1 MKIRFTLLSVSL
13 LLTVLS
19 GCATGPKYTEVASSF
34 DTLESG
40 KGRIFIYRPS
50 SFGAA
55 IQPKVRLD
63 GEVVGKAKP
72 KGFFFID
79 RAPGEY
85 EIATSTEVERSLS
98 LTLDEGETRYVR
110 LSVSM
115 GFMVGHVYPE
125 LVEPSE
131 AQEEIKALSY
141 IDSPVEDDQ
150 QGVDPVEQ
158 E

>member
-1 MKIRFTLLSVSL
+1 VKISFILLIVPL
-13 LLTVLS
+13 LFIVLS
-19 GCATGPKYTEVASSF
+19 GCATGPKYTEVESSF
-34 DTLESG
+34 DALEPG

-72 KGFFFID
+72 HGFFFID
-79 RAPGEY
+79 KAPGEY
-85 EIATSTEVERSLS
+85 EIVTSTEVERSLS

-125 LVEPSE
+125 LVEPSM
-131 AQEEIKALSY
+131 ALEEIQALSY
-141 IDSPVEDDQ
+141 MRNPVEEDED
-150 QGVDPVEQ
+150 
-158 E
+158 